1 MNAVGGPFGHDL
13 HRGDSMIKS
22 VVSIVRAYALLL
34 LHAVLPNAPY
44 VSVRVRF
51 IRQAVV
57 FIHVCEEGNEAGVG
71 VIPHAFAAFRHLV
84 PIYPPE
90 RPRHSFLICP
100 VRQAKAALVD
110 EMRLR
115 DAALRPGVGF
125 FHHAYRIS

>member
-13 HRGDSMIKS
+13 HRGDSISKS

-34 LHAVLPNAPY
+34 PHAVLSNAPY

-57 FIHVCEEGNEAGVG
+57 LVNVCEEGNEADVG
-71 VIPHAFAAFRHLV
+71 VIPHAFATICHPF
-84 PIYPPE
+84 PTFPPE
-90 RPRHSFLICP
+90 RLRMLK
-100 VRQAKAALVD
+100 VTQAKAALVD

-115 DAALRPGVGF
+115 DAALRPDVVRP
-125 FHHAYRIS
+125 HHAYRIS

>member
-71 VIPHAFAAFRHLV
+71 VIPHAFAAFRHLF

-90 RPRHSFLICP
+90 RPRHSFVICP

-110 EMRLR
+110 EMRLC
-115 DAALRPGVGF
+115 DAALRPDVVGS
-125 FHHAYRIS
+125 HGAY